1 MFCIQNVVFK
11 FKFQSYKNYLDE
23 NVWKKKSQQ
32 KKKKKKMNISCKKL
46 SKNTIQ
52 RMRKNEKEEMK
63 TKQIKIANVGRN
75 LVPIVVQVQGD
86 NR

>member
-1 MFCIQNVVFK
+1 MVFK
-11 FKFQSYKNYLDE
+11 FKFRSYKNYLDKNIE
-23 NVWKKKSQQ
+23 EKITI
-32 KKKKKKMNISCKKL
+32 KKKMNIFCKKL
-46 SKNTIQ
+46 SKNTISKNEK
-52 RMRKNEKEEMK
+52 KNEKEMKIKQNK

>member
-1 MFCIQNVVFK
+1 MSCIQNVVFK
-11 FKFQSYKNYLDE
+11 FKFRSYKNYLDK

-32 KKKKKKMNISCKKL
+32 KKKKMNICKKL

>member
-1 MFCIQNVVFK
+1 MKEKVTI
-11 FKFQSYKNYLDE
+11 
-23 NVWKKKSQQ
+23 
-32 KKKKKKMNISCKKL
+32 KKKMNIFCKKL
-46 SKNTIQ
+46 SKNTIS
-52 RMRKNEKEEMK
+52 KNEKKKEMKIKQNK